1 MKTSPVYLSLAC
13 LAAGNLASHAVTV
26 SVNSHLAST
35 NVAGTLLAV
44 SSGSSVQNL
53 PNNGN
58 INAATSALAQNNL
71 GGGSWEF
78 VGNSTPATLSATR
91 GNSGSNSAIA
101 GTGNLAYQI
110 RFDLGIGESANL
122 AFDFNYSLIEAGFN
136 GVIAWNLTGPN
147 GAIAAISGNVGDA
160 ASTSQNL
167 ANQSIATQ
175 LASISSPGTYTFD
188 LTASVPAVNPKSSSI
203 NLAFNSIDFSI
214 QSVPETGPMA
224 LGAIGLLVLLQRN
237 RNIRA

>member
-1 MKTSPVYLSLAC
+1 MKTSPAHFSLAC
-13 LAAGNLASHAVTV
+13 LAAGTLASHAVTV

-35 NVAGTLLAV
+35 NVGGTVVAV
-44 SSGSSVQNL
+44 STGSSVQAL
-53 PNNGN
+53 LNGGS

-78 VGNSTPATLSATR
+78 VGNSTPAALSATR
-91 GNSGSNSAIA
+91 GNSGANTVIA
-101 GTGNLAYQI
+101 GTGSLAYQI
-110 RFDLGIGESANL
+110 RFDLGVGESANL

-136 GVIAWNLTGPN
+136 GVIVWNLTGPN
-147 GAIAAISGNVGDA
+147 GAIAAISGNVGNA

-188 LTASVPAVNPKSSSI
+188 LTASVPAVNPKSSSVD
-203 NLAFNSIDFSI
+203 LTFNSIDFSI
-214 QSVPETGPMA
+214 QSVPETGPAA
-224 LGAIGLLVLLQRN
+224 LGAIGLLLLLQRN
-237 RNIRA
+237 RRNRA

>member
-1 MKTSPVYLSLAC
+1 MKTSPVRLSLAC
-13 LAAGNLASHAVTV
+13 LAASTLASHAVTV
-26 SVNSHLAST
+26 SVNSRLAST
-35 NVAGTLLAV
+35 NVGGTLLAV

-53 PNNGN
+53 PNSGSVS
-58 INAATSALAQNNL
+58 AATSALAQNNL

-78 VGNSTPATLSATR
+78 VGSGTLATLSATR
-91 GNSGSNSAIA
+91 GNSGANSVIA

-110 RFDLGIGESANL
+110 RFDLGVGESANL

-147 GAIAAISGNVGDA
+147 GAIAAISGNVGNA

-188 LTASVPAVNPKSSSI
+188 LTASVPAVNPKSSSVA
-203 NLAFNSIDFSI
+203 LSFNSIDFSI

-224 LGAIGLLVLLQRN
+224 LGAIGLLLLLQRN
-237 RNIRA
+237 RRIRV